1 MHKGNTPDEIQRLFP
16 LPTTAKNE
24 CDLPA
29 ATPNTVAWSKH
40 LPFSL
45 HLIPLIL
52 SILLIFSDA
61 RNWHVSGNL
70 NTLVDQYRTSVQTA
84 VQAIAAVLAAIEVFV
99 LCRLI
104 NLATRIWLTRAS
116 VSLNM
121 LSFWSALS
129 TPTINWSLPWRMV
142 TITVVLSN
150 LSAVISAL
158 WTGALTPANTTSIQ
172 NTTVLVPDWSNL
184 SYIQE
189 YPSEVDKTGLTI
201 RNTKGYFTYS
211 VGISMLG
218 SLLSS
223 VNSASPV
230 DGGIRNHVK
239 LDNTGYSYH
248 GRSYGVGASAGLLDG
263 SVLKTPR
270 ATNYSYNEVGLDTAV
285 SCIYNGS
292 SLFVID
298 KLPETSLF
306 AAQGLLPDSRPSSPE
321 YSVYIGRGNSSIVA
335 VGVAGKPIAF
345 IATRYMAVA
354 AGNNYAFLNAAQCAI
369 TFTPALFN
377 VSTNIKG
384 RNITVSKVPV
394 SEPSASPTPS
404 IDPDH
409 HMTHVVMRQLEL
421 IANDL
426 TGYYRSPLGDAL
438 NTSISDY
445 RTSAANTKRN
455 MTETLSETQVALR
468 GLENAVVS
476 LVDDIL
482 VAYASAQLM
491 VGGFTASVPVRVQVS
506 ALRVG
511 SRGYIIASAVIAG
524 LIAMVAIGEA
534 IRMRRWRALPEF
546 DYLDNRMLVVSAS
559 RGGEAVANYVEQV
572 ECKDIGG
579 IPVGW
584 KGGKGD
590 WNSGEISLRTR

>member
-16 LPTTAKNE
+16 LPTTAKND

-70 NTLVDQYRTSVQTA
+70 DTLVDQYRTSVQTA

-104 NLATRIWLTRAS
+104 NLATRIWFTRAS
-116 VSLNM
+116 VSLNT

-129 TPTINWSLPWRMV
+129 TPTINWSLPFRMV

-292 SLFVID
+292 SLFQ
-298 KLPETSLF
+298 T
-306 AAQGLLPDSRPSSPE
+306 LLPGIFSLHRP
-321 YSVYIGRGNSSIVA
+321 GNSSIVA
-335 VGVAGKPIAF
+335 IGVAAKPIAF

-409 HMTHVVMRQLEL
+409 NMTHVVMRQLEL

-468 GLENAVVS
+468 GAGKRRS
-476 LVDDIL
+476 LL
-482 VAYASAQLM
+482 S
-491 VGGFTASVPVRVQVS
+491 
-506 ALRVG
+506 
-511 SRGYIIASAVIAG
+511 
-524 LIAMVAIGEA
+524 
-534 IRMRRWRALPEF
+534 
-546 DYLDNRMLVVSAS
+546 
-559 RGGEAVANYVEQV
+559 
-572 ECKDIGG
+572 
-579 IPVGW
+579 
-584 KGGKGD
+584 
-590 WNSGEISLRTR
+590 